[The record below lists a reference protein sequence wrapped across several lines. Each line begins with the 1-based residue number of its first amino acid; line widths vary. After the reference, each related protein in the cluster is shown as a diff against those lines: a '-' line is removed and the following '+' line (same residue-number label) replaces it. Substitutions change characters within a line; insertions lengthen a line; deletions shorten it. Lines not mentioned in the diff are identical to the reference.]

1 MDSILI
7 RTLNGE
13 KTNRPPVWFMR
24 QAGRILPNYMQLKE
38 SYTFHEL
45 MNDKDLASKVTLL
58 PIEDLNVDA
67 AILFSD
73 ILVIPHALGL
83 DVEFKKTGPIFKKPL
98 NFSSKAADLEY
109 DSSKLNYIYNNI
121 KQVQSDKN
129 QDTPLIGFCG
139 GPLTVFLFMFKREG
153 SKDHMKK
160 AIKYLY
166 ENREESKKILE
177 LITESSIDYVK
188 GQCKAGIDVFQL
200 FETYCGS
207 IPYELYVDLILPYAK
222 RILTTAKKENCP
234 TIFFPKDFGFGI
246 SYIGKDMCDY
256 VSIDWHTSIFHARE
270 ILNNEIGI
278 QGNMDPRIFYEDY
291 EKIETYLNTL
301 TNFGNQNFDWIF
313 NLGHGFLPDID
324 HKKVKFVVEW
334 IKNKNWNRA

>member
-98 NFSSKAADLEY
+98 NFSSKAADLEF

-129 QDTPLIGFCG
+129 QNTPLIGFCG

-153 SKDHMKK
+153 SKDYM
-160 AIKYLY
+160 
-166 ENREESKKILE
+166 
-177 LITESSIDYVK
+177 
-188 GQCKAGIDVFQL
+188 
-200 FETYCGS
+200 
-207 IPYELYVDLILPYAK
+207 
-222 RILTTAKKENCP
+222 
-234 TIFFPKDFGFGI
+234 
-246 SYIGKDMCDY
+246 
-256 VSIDWHTSIFHARE
+256 
-270 ILNNEIGI
+270 
-278 QGNMDPRIFYEDY
+278 
-291 EKIETYLNTL
+291 KIERRVKRFLNL
-301 TNFGNQNFDWIF
+301 FDI
-313 NLGHGFLPDID
+313 IIY
-324 HKKVKFVVEW
+324 V
-334 IKNKNWNRA
+334 I